1 MPFDLYQ
8 YNNFDIFIWMIF
20 MLEVLH
26 WAFLLLSVLV
36 VCLFVVLIRAFS
48 IGEGTAVG

>member
-8 YNNFDIFIWMIF
+8 YNNFDIFIWIIF
-20 MLEVLH
+20 TLEVLYR
-26 WAFLLLSVLV
+26 AFLLSVLV
-36 VCLFVVLIRAFS
+36 GCLFVVLIRAFT